1 MGTKNLIY
9 ICSPYRPRADN
20 EKERAIELEQNL
32 KVARDACT
40 LAAYRGHIPVA
51 PHLYFPQFLDDNKP
65 IERYCG
71 TNMGLELLGSCT
83 ELWIITP
90 RISEGMSA
98 EIKAA
103 RKKNIPV
110 LIFTSRGRFEKYT
123 GDGEPTDNTF
133 NVLSD

>member
-1 MGTKNLIY
+1 MKTPNLIY

-20 EKERAIELEQNL
+20 ENDRAEELTQNI

-51 PHLYFPQFLDDNKP
+51 PHLYFPQFLNDDSQM
-65 IERYCG
+65 ERQCG
-71 TNMGLELLGSCT
+71 MNMGLQLLSLCS

-90 RISEGMSA
+90 RISEGMAA

-103 RKKNIPV
+103 RQLGIPV
-110 LIFTSRGRFEKYT
+110 LIFTSRGCFEKYT
-123 GDGEPTDNTF
+123 GDGKPTDHTI
-133 NVLSD
+133 